1 MLASKMKIVNGRV
14 KTKDSKIK
22 DKKMRDGQSY
32 NMAVENELFTY
43 YNIPR
48 NQARLIVEHNSQEL
62 QKKEDAGVSARNA
75 ADMLIHKEGIKGF
88 EKIYV
93 RPNDSKTRDGEAEEA
108 VIKAKLRANGDNVE
122 AAKALMALGYSQADA
137 FRTVKIWLENR
148 DTVDPTQPKNIAAA
162 KNLAK
167 AQGKAASDGGPGER
181 LINFAE
187 TDYVR

>member
-1 MLASKMKIVNGRV
+1 
-14 KTKDSKIK
+14 
-22 DKKMRDGQSY
+22 
-32 NMAVENELFTY
+32 
-43 YNIPR
+43 
-48 NQARLIVEHNSQEL
+48 
-62 QKKEDAGVSARNA
+62 
-75 ADMLIHKEGIKGF
+75 
-88 EKIYV
+88 
-93 RPNDSKTRDGEAEEA
+93 
-108 VIKAKLRANGDNVE
+108 
-122 AAKALMALGYSQADA
+122 MALGYSQADA